1 MQISDKILHGL
12 KTLARTV
19 IFMILAPIVLSQA
32 FKNTGHPMFI
42 PVLIV
47 GIILFLLALYFG
59 FKGVNQIVKGIF
71 DKD

>member
-12 KTLARTV
+12 KTLARTL

-32 FKNTGHPMFI
+32 FKNTEHPMFI

-59 FKGVNQIVKGIF
+59 FKGVNRIVKGIF